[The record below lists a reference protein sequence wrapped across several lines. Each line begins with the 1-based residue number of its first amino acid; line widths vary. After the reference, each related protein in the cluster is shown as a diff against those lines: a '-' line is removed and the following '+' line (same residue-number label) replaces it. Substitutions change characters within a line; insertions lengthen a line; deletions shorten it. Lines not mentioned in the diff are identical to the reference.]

1 MGRRPGVD
9 PAGPQHPISEDSAPR
24 MNTQAIRTLRGK
36 LAAGQAVYGLWVT
49 LESPS
54 VTEMAVALGLDWVV
68 IDAEHG
74 HLDWKEVVEHL
85 RAATRSETVA
95 LVRVAANDVGLIKRA
110 LDVGADGVVVPWVE
124 SVEQLRQAV
133 AFARYAPEG
142 CRGIGA
148 ERATG
153 WGECLPE
160 HTAEANDHVLVV
172 PIIETVRGAAAVGAM
187 VQVEG
192 VELFFLGPADFSATA
207 GFRGEWE
214 GPGVGEKLLAVKDA
228 IRAAGKHCGVVATG
242 TANLAERFDQGFRM
256 LALGLDGGL
265 LLRSLHESLAAVGR
279 DRKIRSGF
287 RIEGGRPT
295 LPRPPESM
303 RPDRPEVM
311 TAVGSGAFLTI
322 EPGVRLEGQVGT
334 HNGARD
340 LTTGLVTFDPSA
352 ALSYH
357 THTFTESITLLAGRL
372 AVDVEGRRY
381 ELAPLD
387 NVVLPRGRAHR
398 IVNLAADAPA
408 TVHVALASDVPS
420 RTFVADTFAPRQMP
434 PGSQGVEGA
443 ERVNR
448 FRLAARS
455 VAGPGTSFIDF
466 FNETLMPGI
475 EMSGGY
481 GLFQP
486 GGRLPAH
493 VHDFDESI
501 CIIEG
506 VATCVVEGRRYA
518 MQDAATAL
526 QPRGRVH
533 YFINDSAE
541 PMAMLWVYAGPRPD
555 RIAVDERCATPE
567 GDPWR
572 DGNPR

>member
-1 MGRRPGVD
+1 
-9 PAGPQHPISEDSAPR
+9 
-24 MNTQAIRTLRGK
+24 MNTQAIRTIRGK
-36 LAAGQAVYGLWVT
+36 LAAGQAAYGLWVT
-49 LESPS
+49 LESPA

-74 HLDWKEVVEHL
+74 HLDWKEIVEHL
-85 RAATRSETVA
+85 RAAVRSETVA
-95 LVRVAANDVGLIKRA
+95 LVRVSGLDGGLIKRA
-110 LDVGADGVVVPWVE
+110 LDVGADGVVVPWME
-124 SVEQLRQAV
+124 TAEQVRQAV
-133 AFARYAPEG
+133 AFARYPPEG

-153 WGECLPE
+153 WGECLAE
-160 HTAEANDHVLVV
+160 HAAEANDHALVV
-172 PIIETVRGAAAVGAM
+172 PIIETVRGAGAAAAM
-187 VQVEG
+187 ARVEG
-192 VELFFLGPADFSATA
+192 AELFFLGPADFSATA

-214 GPGVGEKLLAVKDA
+214 GRGVGAQLLAIKAA

-242 TANLAERFDQGFRM
+242 PANLADRFDQGFRM

-265 LLRSLHESLAAVGR
+265 LLRSIHESLAAVGR
-279 DRKIRSGF
+279 DRQIRSGF
-287 RIEGGRPT
+287 RVDGGKPT

-311 TAVGSGAFLTI
+311 TPVGSGGILQV
-322 EPGVRLEGQVGT
+322 EPGVRLEVQVGSQQ
-334 HNGARD
+334 NGARG

-357 THTFTESITLLAGRL
+357 THTFTESVTLLAGRL

-381 ELAPLD
+381 ELEPLD

-398 IVNLAADAPA
+398 IVNLAADDR
-408 TVHVALASDVPS
+408 TIVHVALASAVPS
-420 RTFVADTFAPRQMP
+420 RDFVADTFAPRAMP
-434 PGSQGVEGA
+434 RASRGLAGA

-455 VAGPGTSFIDF
+455 EAGPGRSFIDF
-466 FNETLMPGI
+466 FHESLMPGI

-518 MQDAATAL
+518 MQGSATAL

-555 RIAVDERCATPE
+555 RIAVDERCATVA

-572 DGNPR
+572 EGGGS